1 MSTKKLVPLKLT
13 GSFESIYGNFGYR
26 FAALLLDF
34 LILSPLILAVLYI
47 NSISLYNFYY
57 TFIVNQLILLFY
69 YVYLPVKYGATPGKL
84 IMGLHI
90 LKISGEPITYRESF
104 LKHLPAIIITLIP
117 FTLMTFA
124 LRNADEEL
132 FNSYSWFQ
140 QSKYIQSFTPIS
152 NFVQMGLINVFYL
165 ANLFVFLMGA
175 RLQSIGDHIAST
187 VVVYKRFLDKIA
199 EEV

>member
-1 MSTKKLVPLKLT
+1 MSTKKLVPLKLA

-84 IMGLHI
+84 IMGLYI
-90 LKISGEPITYRESF
+90 LKLSGEPITYRESF

-140 QSKYIQSFTPIS
+140 QSQYIQSFTPIA